1 MITKQQA
8 YNHIDAALMKAEI
21 ENTNGNTIKVSRL
34 HLKAFRTY
42 FDRMDKALVNISEE
56 LRKDGVL

>member
-8 YNHIDAALMKAEI
+8 YNHIDAALIKAEI
-21 ENTNGNTIKVSRL
+21 ENTSNTIKVSRL
-34 HLKAFRTY
+34 HLNAFRTY